1 MTLNDLYVAEFDFMR
16 SFEGFHFEFDQKRPL
31 NDIHH
36 VLRAAHESVYNDL
49 WNILLHIGQIRS
61 QKVKISG
68 QNGY

>member
-49 WNILLHIGQIRS
+49 
-61 QKVKISG
+61 
-68 QNGY
+68 